1 MADPQDFFDLLN
13 VHSRGIFTKGTVKD
27 SLLAYWTLGA
37 FGNELVAA
45 PVEEP
50 PGGARAPTC
59 SSSSTS
65 RCRFLHRS
73 GPGPAY
79 ADAHEATC
87 AYLRHRDP
95 PGA

>member
-50 PGGARAPTC
+50 PGVGYGGRRSLRGVREPRRRKGANLLLLVHLTV
-59 SSSSTS
+59 
-65 RCRFLHRS
+65 
-73 GPGPAY
+73 
-79 ADAHEATC
+79 
-87 AYLRHRDP
+87 
-95 PGA
+95 